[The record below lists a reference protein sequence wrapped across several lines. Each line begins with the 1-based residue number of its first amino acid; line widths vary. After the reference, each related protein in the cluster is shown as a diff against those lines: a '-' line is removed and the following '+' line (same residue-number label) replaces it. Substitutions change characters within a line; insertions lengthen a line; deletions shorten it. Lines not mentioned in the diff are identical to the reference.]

1 MRLHVCAALF
11 AGICAALQTV
21 LTSVHAPQY
30 SIRVRRQNDSVC
42 AARSPQ
48 YTGWLDVG
56 HKHLFFWYFESQNDP
71 RSDPLTLWLTG
82 GPGDSSMIGLF
93 EEIGPCRINEFG
105 NGTDY
110 NPWGWSRNS
119 SLLFVD
125 QPVDTGF
132 SYIDDGYELPSDS
145 QEAAVDMHHF
155 LQLFIA
161 EFFSE
166 RELIPVHLAGES
178 YAV

>member
-1 MRLHVCAALF
+1 MRFYVCAALF
-11 AGICAALQTV
+11 AGICAAFQTV

-48 YTGWLDVG
+48 YTGWLD
-56 HKHLFFWYFESQNDP
+56 
-71 RSDPLTLWLTG
+71 LTG

-145 QEAAVDMHHF
+145 QEAAIDMHRF
-155 LQLFIA
+155 LQLFIT
-161 EFFSE
+161 EFFPE
-166 RELIPVHLAGES
+166 REHVPVHLAGES
-178 YAV
+178 